1 MPVVGMG
8 TVSYPRAEPEIF
20 RSAMLEA
27 IAVGYRH
34 FDTGALTLYGT
45 EKPLGDAIAEALQ
58 CGLIKD
64 RKELFITTKVMVR
77 RCSAGSRASCSSG
90 VSEVKQSHEMILS
103 YLLLF

>member
-1 MPVVGMG
+1 MEGIPSVSLNSGHSMPVVGMG

-64 RKELFITTKVMVR
+64 RKELFITTKLW
-77 RCSAGSRASCSSG
+77 SADAQQDRVLPALQESLR
-90 VSEVKQSHEMILS
+90 
-103 YLLLF
+103 